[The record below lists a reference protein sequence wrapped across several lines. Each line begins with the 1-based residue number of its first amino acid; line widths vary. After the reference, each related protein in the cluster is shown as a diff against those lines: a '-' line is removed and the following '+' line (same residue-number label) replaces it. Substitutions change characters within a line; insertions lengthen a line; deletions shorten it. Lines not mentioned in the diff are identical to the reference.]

1 MNNAMLITLA
11 RKIWISRKFFVSLRV
26 AGWERYKVKR
36 EGVYAEIRRC
46 GNGNKRKLKIN
57 EKFLGYVINVS
68 YISTVIEC
76 EC

>member
-1 MNNAMLITLA
+1 MELLITLA
-11 RKIWISRKFFVSLRV
+11 RKIWKSHYFFVSLRV

-36 EGVYAEIRRC
+36 EGVHAEIRRC

>member
-1 MNNAMLITLA
+1 MELLITLA

-26 AGWERYKVKR
+26 AGWERYRVKR
-36 EGVYAEIRRC
+36 EGVHAEIRRC

-57 EKFLGYVINVS
+57 EIFLGYMDFFS

>member
-1 MNNAMLITLA
+1 MELLITLA

-46 GNGNKRKLKIN
+46 GNGNKRKLKIKG
-57 EKFLGYVINVS
+57 EKFGSLIIFS